1 MFGNYLLAVALLV
14 SLFALIVHLLL
25 KVNRGDLEIEIMRRQ
40 NDLGVPVFDDID
52 FEKYSSIQE
61 LIQLNEEL
69 KRQQR
74 TQKAKDGSLAWYEG
88 VTPVR
93 GEVVQEQ
100 KFEYVDFEEPQEA
113 LIPLNWDLSIV
124 EQEEVEVDR
133 KRRDRRIQEV
143 NKLKE
148 KVDAYFKKCFGR
160 NVIKLFKTKITW
172 SGAEFFIRLELKYGY
187 VETYALKAIKS
198 DLESIFHT
206 NSLEVTE
213 YANLIRIAFNTS
225 EIEFPTPHYMFSK
238 FASEGVPK
246 TPLTIMTGIDKEG
259 RVRQYDL
266 AMAGG
271 VLMYG
276 SVSTS
281 GVKDFISQTISSIM
295 LHSKPEE
302 VKFMLYSPNER
313 EYYYLKRS
321 PYLYTGIM
329 NKEEEILNALAELKS
344 EMERR
349 LKLFSGRRVDNIS
362 DFNNGVGKEEKL
374 PYLLVM
380 LTESD
385 SLLLGDRRKE
395 VIELLMTLTTRGRTT
410 GIILMQA
417 VLTQMASSARTDLI
431 PYQLKT
437 RFSCAI
443 ASHLR
448 SDLDSIVA
456 IGKEGAE
463 KLLESEFLI
472 KWIDSPEATKIK
484 IPDISYWKLQ
494 KIIDST
500 TKEFS

>member
-1 MFGNYLLAVALLV
+1 MFKLLAVVVLV
-14 SLFALIVHLLL
+14 GAFFAILVHLVR
-25 KVNRGDLEIEIMRRQ
+25 KIIRNTLEIVIMRRQ
-40 NDLGVPVFDDID
+40 RDLGKPIFDDID
-52 FEKYSSIQE
+52 FEKYSSIKD
-61 LIQLNEEL
+61 LLQLNEEL
-69 KRQQR
+69 KNIQR
-74 TQKAKDGSLAWYEG
+74 IKKAKDGSLPWYEG

-187 VETYALKAIKS
+187 VETYALKAIKR

-246 TPLTIMTGIDKEG
+246 TPLTIMAGIDKEG

-271 VLMYG
+271 VLVCGKVG
-276 SVSTS
+276 SGKSNFVR
-281 GVKDFISQTISSIM
+281 QTLSSIM
-295 LHSKPEE
+295 LHSTPDEA
-302 VKFMLYSPNER
+302 KFVVYNPYVDVEFN
-313 EYYYLKRS
+313 YLKGS
-321 PYLYTGIM
+321 PYLYKDLLS
-329 NKEEEILNALAELKS
+329 KEEETLNVLAELKN
-344 EMERR
+344 EIDRR
-349 LKLFSGRRVDNIS
+349 WKLFSEREVHNIS
-362 DFNNGVGKEEKL
+362 GFNSIADEKEKL
-374 PYLLVM
+374 PYLLVTLM
-380 LTESD
+380 EAE
-385 SLLLGDRRKE
+385 SLLCNKYDE
-395 VIELLMTLTTRGRTT
+395 VIELLVSLTTRGRATGVILLETT
-410 GIILMQA
+410 YN
-417 VLTQMASSARTDLI
+417 ARADI
-431 PYQLKT
+431 VPQRLKANLP
-437 RFSCAI
+437 CVI
-443 ASHLR
+443 AYSLGN
-448 SDLDSIVA
+448 SVESMVA
-456 IGKEGAE
+456 IGTVGAE
-463 KLLESEFLI
+463 RLLVSECLI
-472 KWIDSPEATKIK
+472 KWIDSPEPTKIK
-484 IPDISYWKLQ
+484 TPYINDTDIAKMV
-494 KIIDST
+494 DST
-500 TKEFS
+500 TKKFSQ

>member
-1 MFGNYLLAVALLV
+1 MFTEKLLAVVVLV
-14 SLFALIVHLLL
+14 GAFAILVRLLL
-25 KVNRGDLEIEIMRRQ
+25 KVNRNSLEIEIMRRQ
-40 NDLGVPVFDDID
+40 KDLGKPVFDDID
-52 FEKYSSIQE
+52 FEKYSSIKE

-74 TQKAKDGSLAWYEG
+74 TQKAKDGSLAWCEG

-187 VETYALKAIKS
+187 VETYALKAIKR

-246 TPLTIMTGIDKEG
+246 TPLTIMAGIDKEG

-271 VLMYG
+271 VLVCGGVG
-276 SVSTS
+276 SGKSNFVR
-281 GVKDFISQTISSIM
+281 QALSSIM
-295 LHSKPEE
+295 LHSTPDE
-302 VKFMLYSPNER
+302 VKFVVYSPVDVEF
-313 EYYYLKRS
+313 YYLKGS
-321 PYLYTGIM
+321 PYLYKEIIS
-329 NKEEEILNALAELKS
+329 KEEEMLNVLSELKS
-344 EMERR
+344 EIDRRWKIFSERE
-349 LKLFSGRRVDNIS
+349 VHNIS
-362 DFNNGVGKEEKL
+362 GFNSIADEKEKL
-374 PYLLVM
+374 PYLLVT
-380 LTESD
+380 LTETEN
-385 SLLLGDRRKE
+385 LLYNKYDE
-395 VIELLMTLTTRGRTT
+395 VIELLVSLTTRGRAT
-410 GIILMQA
+410 GVILLQVMQ
-417 VLTQMASSARTDLI
+417 TARADFVPQRLKVNLPCVVAYHLSNEIDSLI
-431 PYQLKT
+431 
-437 RFSCAI
+437 
-443 ASHLR
+443 
-448 SDLDSIVA
+448 A
-456 IGKEGAE
+456 IGTEEAGR
-463 KLLESEFLI
+463 LLVSECLI
-472 KWIDSPEATKIK
+472 KWIDIPEPTKIK
-484 IPDISYWKLQ
+484 TPYINDTDIAKMV
-494 KIIDST
+494 DST
-500 TKEFS
+500 TKKFS

>member
-1 MFGNYLLAVALLV
+1 MFVDQLLAVMLLV
-14 SLFALIVHLLL
+14 SLFVLLVRLLL
-25 KVNRGDLEIEIMRRQ
+25 KVNRNSLEIEIMRRQ
-40 NDLGVPVFDDID
+40 KDLGKPIFDDID
-52 FEKYSSIQE
+52 FEKYSSIKE

-133 KRRDRRIQEV
+133 KIRDRRIQEV

-187 VETYALKAIKS
+187 VETYALKAIKR

-246 TPLTIMTGIDKEG
+246 TPLTIMAGIDKEG

-271 VLMYG
+271 VLVCGKVG
-276 SVSTS
+276 SGKSNFVR
-281 GVKDFISQTISSIM
+281 QALSSIM
-295 LHSKPEE
+295 LHSTPDEA
-302 VKFMLYSPNER
+302 KFVVYSPAVDVEFH
-313 EYYYLKRS
+313 YLKGS
-321 PYLYTGIM
+321 PYLYKDLLG
-329 NKEEEILNALAELKS
+329 KEEETLNVLAELKS
-344 EMERR
+344 EIDRRWKMFSER
-349 LKLFSGRRVDNIS
+349 SVYSIS
-362 DFNNGVGKEEKL
+362 EFNSIADEKEKL
-374 PYLLVM
+374 PYLLVTLM
-380 LTESD
+380 EAER
-385 SLLLGDRRKE
+385 LLCNKYDE
-395 VIELLMTLTTRGRTT
+395 VIELLVSLTTRGRATGVILLETT
-410 GIILMQA
+410 YN
-417 VLTQMASSARTDLI
+417 ARADI
-431 PYQLKT
+431 VPQRLKANLP
-437 RFSCAI
+437 CVI
-443 ASHLR
+443 AYSLGN
-448 SDLDSIVA
+448 SVESMVA
-456 IGKEGAE
+456 IGTEGAGR
-463 KLLESEFLI
+463 LLVSECLI
-472 KWIDSPEATKIK
+472 KWIDSPEPTKIK
-484 IPDISYWKLQ
+484 TPYIGDTEIAKMVE
-494 KIIDST
+494 ST
-500 TKEFS
+500 SKQFS

>member
-1 MFGNYLLAVALLV
+1 MFTEKLLAVVVLV
-14 SLFALIVHLLL
+14 GAFAILVRLLL
-25 KVNRGDLEIEIMRRQ
+25 KVNRNSLEIEIMRRQ
-40 NDLGVPVFDDID
+40 KDLEKPIFDDID
-52 FEKYSSIQE
+52 FEKYSSIKE

-74 TQKAKDGSLAWYEG
+74 TQKAKDGSLAWCEG

-187 VETYALKAIKS
+187 VETYALKAIKR

-246 TPLTIMTGIDKEG
+246 TPLTIMAGIDKEG

-271 VLMYG
+271 VLVCGGVG
-276 SVSTS
+276 SGKSNFVR
-281 GVKDFISQTISSIM
+281 QALSSIM
-295 LHSKPEE
+295 LHSTPDE
-302 VKFMLYSPNER
+302 VKFVVYSPVDVEF
-313 EYYYLKRS
+313 YYLKGS
-321 PYLYTGIM
+321 PYLYKEIIS
-329 NKEEEILNALAELKS
+329 KEEEMLNVLSELKS
-344 EMERR
+344 EIDRRWKIFSERE
-349 LKLFSGRRVDNIS
+349 VHNIS
-362 DFNNGVGKEEKL
+362 GFNSIADEKEKL
-374 PYLLVM
+374 PYLLVT
-380 LTESD
+380 LTETEN
-385 SLLLGDRRKE
+385 LLYNKYDE
-395 VIELLMTLTTRGRTT
+395 VIELLVSLTTRGRAT
-410 GIILMQA
+410 GVILLQVMQ
-417 VLTQMASSARTDLI
+417 TARADFVPQRLKVNLPCVVAYHLSNEIDSLI
-431 PYQLKT
+431 
-437 RFSCAI
+437 
-443 ASHLR
+443 
-448 SDLDSIVA
+448 A
-456 IGKEGAE
+456 IGTEEAGR
-463 KLLESEFLI
+463 LLVSECLI
-472 KWIDSPEATKIK
+472 KWIDSPEPTKIK
-484 IPDISYWKLQ
+484 TPYINDTDIAKMV
-494 KIIDST
+494 DST
-500 TKEFS
+500 TKKFS

>member
-1 MFGNYLLAVALLV
+1 MFVDQLLAVMLLV
-14 SLFALIVHLLL
+14 SLFVLLVRLLL
-25 KVNRGDLEIEIMRRQ
+25 KVNRNSLEIEIMRRQ
-40 NDLGVPVFDDID
+40 KDLGKPIFDDID
-52 FEKYSSIQE
+52 FEKYSSIKE

-133 KRRDRRIQEV
+133 KIRDRRIQEV

-187 VETYALKAIKS
+187 VETYALKAIKR

-246 TPLTIMTGIDKEG
+246 TPLTIMEGIDKEG

-271 VLMYG
+271 VLVCGKVG
-276 SVSTS
+276 SGKSNFVR
-281 GVKDFISQTISSIM
+281 QALSSIM
-295 LHSKPEE
+295 LHSTPDEA
-302 VKFMLYSPNER
+302 KFVVYSPAVDVEFH
-313 EYYYLKRS
+313 YLKGS
-321 PYLYTGIM
+321 PYLYKDLLG
-329 NKEEEILNALAELKS
+329 KEEETLNVLAELKS
-344 EMERR
+344 E
-349 LKLFSGRRVDNIS
+349 I
-362 DFNNGVGKEEKL
+362 
-374 PYLLVM
+374 
-380 LTESD
+380 
-385 SLLLGDRRKE
+385 DRRWKMFSERSVYSISEFNSIDE
-395 VIELLMTLTTRGRTT
+395 VIELLVSLTTRGRATGVILLETT
-410 GIILMQA
+410 YN
-417 VLTQMASSARTDLI
+417 ARADI
-431 PYQLKT
+431 VPQRLKANLP
-437 RFSCAI
+437 CVI
-443 ASHLR
+443 AYSLGN
-448 SDLDSIVA
+448 SVESMVA
-456 IGKEGAE
+456 IGTEGAGR
-463 KLLESEFLI
+463 LLVSECLI
-472 KWIDSPEATKIK
+472 KWIDSPEPTKIK
-484 IPDISYWKLQ
+484 TPYIGDTEIAKMVE
-494 KIIDST
+494 ST
-500 TKEFS
+500 SKQFS

>member
-1 MFGNYLLAVALLV
+1 MFTEKLLAVVVLV
-14 SLFALIVHLLL
+14 GAFAILVRLLL
-25 KVNRGDLEIEIMRRQ
+25 KVNRNSLEIEIMRRQ
-40 NDLGVPVFDDID
+40 KDLGKPIFDDID
-52 FEKYSSIQE
+52 FEKYSSIKE

-74 TQKAKDGSLAWYEG
+74 TQKAKDGSLAWCEG

-187 VETYALKAIKS
+187 VETYALKAIKR

-246 TPLTIMTGIDKEG
+246 TPLTIMAGIDKEG

-271 VLMYG
+271 VLVCGGVG
-276 SVSTS
+276 SGKSNFVR
-281 GVKDFISQTISSIM
+281 QALSSIM
-295 LHSKPEE
+295 LHSTPDE
-302 VKFMLYSPNER
+302 VKFVVYSPVDVEF
-313 EYYYLKRS
+313 YYLKGS
-321 PYLYTGIM
+321 PYLYKEIIS
-329 NKEEEILNALAELKS
+329 KEEEMLNVLSELKS
-344 EMERR
+344 EIDRRWKIFSERE
-349 LKLFSGRRVDNIS
+349 VHNIS
-362 DFNNGVGKEEKL
+362 GFNSIADEKEKL
-374 PYLLVM
+374 PYLLVT
-380 LTESD
+380 LTETEN
-385 SLLLGDRRKE
+385 LLYNKYDE
-395 VIELLMTLTTRGRTT
+395 VIELLVSLTTRGRATGVILLETT
-410 GIILMQA
+410 HN
-417 VLTQMASSARTDLI
+417 ARADIVPQRLKANLPCVIAYSLGNSVDSLI
-431 PYQLKT
+431 
-437 RFSCAI
+437 
-443 ASHLR
+443 
-448 SDLDSIVA
+448 A
-456 IGKEGAE
+456 IGTEGAGR
-463 KLLESEFLI
+463 LLVSECLI
-472 KWIDSPEATKIK
+472 KWIDSPEPTKIK
-484 IPDISYWKLQ
+484 TPYISDTEIAKMVE
-494 KIIDST
+494 ST
-500 TKEFS
+500 SKQFS

>member
-1 MFGNYLLAVALLV
+1 MFTEKLLAVVVLV
-14 SLFALIVHLLL
+14 GVFAILVRLLL
-25 KVNRGDLEIEIMRRQ
+25 KVNRNSLEIEIMRRQ
-40 NDLGVPVFDDID
+40 KDLGKPIFDDID
-52 FEKYSSIQE
+52 FEKYSSIKE

-187 VETYALKAIKS
+187 VETYALKAIKR

-246 TPLTIMTGIDKEG
+246 TPLTIMAGIDKEG

-271 VLMYG
+271 VLVCGKVG
-276 SVSTS
+276 SGKSNFVR
-281 GVKDFISQTISSIM
+281 QTLSSIM
-295 LHSKPEE
+295 LHSTPDEA
-302 VKFMLYSPNER
+302 KFVVYNPYVDVEFH
-313 EYYYLKRS
+313 YLKGS
-321 PYLYTGIM
+321 PYLYKDLLS
-329 NKEEEILNALAELKS
+329 KEEETLNVLAELKN
-344 EMERR
+344 EIDRR
-349 LKLFSGRRVDNIS
+349 WKLFSEHEVYNIS
-362 DFNNGVGKEEKL
+362 GFNSIADEKEKL
-374 PYLLVM
+374 PYLLVTLM
-380 LTESD
+380 EAE
-385 SLLLGDRRKE
+385 SLLCNKYDE
-395 VIELLMTLTTRGRTT
+395 VIELLVSLTTRGQATGVILLETT
-410 GIILMQA
+410 YN
-417 VLTQMASSARTDLI
+417 ARADI
-431 PYQLKT
+431 VPQRLKANLP
-437 RFSCAI
+437 CVI
-443 ASHLR
+443 AYSLG
-448 SDLDSIVA
+448 DSVESMVA
-456 IGKEGAE
+456 IGTVGAE
-463 KLLESEFLI
+463 RLLVSECLI
-472 KWIDSPEATKIK
+472 KWVDSPEPTKIK
-484 IPDISYWKLQ
+484 TPYINDTEIAKMV
-494 KIIDST
+494 DST
-500 TKEFS
+500 TKKFSQ

>member
-1 MFGNYLLAVALLV
+1 MFVDQLLAVMLLV
-14 SLFALIVHLLL
+14 SLFVLLVRLLL
-25 KVNRGDLEIEIMRRQ
+25 KVNRNSLEIEIMRRQ
-40 NDLGVPVFDDID
+40 KDLGKPIFDDID
-52 FEKYSSIQE
+52 FEKYSSIKE

-133 KRRDRRIQEV
+133 KIRDRRIQEV

-187 VETYALKAIKS
+187 VETYALKAIKR

-246 TPLTIMTGIDKEG
+246 TPLTIMAGIDKEG

-271 VLMYG
+271 VLVCGKVG
-276 SVSTS
+276 SGKSNFVR
-281 GVKDFISQTISSIM
+281 QTLSSIM
-295 LHSKPEE
+295 LHSTPDEA
-302 VKFMLYSPNER
+302 KFVVYNPYVDVEFH
-313 EYYYLKRS
+313 YLKGS
-321 PYLYTGIM
+321 PYLYKDLLS
-329 NKEEEILNALAELKS
+329 KEEETLNVLAELKS
-344 EMERR
+344 EIDRR
-349 LKLFSGRRVDNIS
+349 WKLFSEREVYNIS
-362 DFNNGVGKEEKL
+362 GFNSIADEKEKL
-374 PYLLVM
+374 PYLLVTLM
-380 LTESD
+380 EAE
-385 SLLLGDRRKE
+385 SLLCNKYDE
-395 VIELLMTLTTRGRTT
+395 VIELLVSLTTRGRATGVILLETT
-410 GIILMQA
+410 YN
-417 VLTQMASSARTDLI
+417 ARADI
-431 PYQLKT
+431 VPQRLKANLP
-437 RFSCAI
+437 CVI
-443 ASHLR
+443 AYSLG
-448 SDLDSIVA
+448 DSVESMVA
-456 IGKEGAE
+456 IGTVGAE
-463 KLLESEFLI
+463 RLLVSECLI
-472 KWIDSPEATKIK
+472 KWVDSPEPTKIK
-484 IPDISYWKLQ
+484 TPYISDTEIAKMV
-494 KIIDST
+494 DST
-500 TKEFS
+500 TKKFSQ

>member
-1 MFGNYLLAVALLV
+1 MFTEKLLAVVVLV
-14 SLFALIVHLLL
+14 GVFAILVRLLL
-25 KVNRGDLEIEIMRRQ
+25 KVNRNSLEIEIMRRQ
-40 NDLGVPVFDDID
+40 KGLGKPIFDDID
-52 FEKYSSIQE
+52 FEKYSSIKE

-124 EQEEVEVDR
+124 GQGEDDVDE

-187 VETYALKAIKS
+187 VETYALKAIKR

-238 FASEGVPK
+238 FASEGIPK
-246 TPLTIMTGIDKEG
+246 TPLTIMAGIDKEG

-271 VLMYG
+271 VLVCG
-276 SVSTS
+276 KVRS
-281 GVKDFISQTISSIM
+281 GKSNFVRQTLSSIM
-295 LHSKPEE
+295 LHSTPDEA
-302 VKFMLYSPNER
+302 KFVVYNPYVDVEFH
-313 EYYYLKRS
+313 YLKGS
-321 PYLYTGIM
+321 PYLYKDLLS
-329 NKEEEILNALAELKS
+329 KEEETLNVLAELKN
-344 EMERR
+344 EIDRR
-349 LKLFSGRRVDNIS
+349 WKLFSEREVHNIS
-362 DFNNGVGKEEKL
+362 GFNSIADEKEKL
-374 PYLLVM
+374 PYLLVTLM
-380 LTESD
+380 EAE
-385 SLLLGDRRKE
+385 SLLCNKYDE
-395 VIELLMTLTTRGRTT
+395 VIELLVSLTTRGRATGVILLETT
-410 GIILMQA
+410 YN
-417 VLTQMASSARTDLI
+417 ARADI
-431 PYQLKT
+431 VPQRLKANLP
-437 RFSCAI
+437 CVI
-443 ASHLR
+443 AYSLGN
-448 SDLDSIVA
+448 SVESMVA
-456 IGKEGAE
+456 IGTVGAE
-463 KLLESEFLI
+463 RLLVSECLI
-472 KWIDSPEATKIK
+472 KWIDSPEPTKIK
-484 IPDISYWKLQ
+484 TPYINDTDIAKMV
-494 KIIDST
+494 DST
-500 TKEFS
+500 TKKFSQ